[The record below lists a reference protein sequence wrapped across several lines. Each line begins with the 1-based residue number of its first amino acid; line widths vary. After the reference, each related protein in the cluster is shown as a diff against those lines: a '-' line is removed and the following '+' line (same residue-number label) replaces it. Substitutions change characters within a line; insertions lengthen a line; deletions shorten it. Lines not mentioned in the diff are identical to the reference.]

1 MKHSGLPPLAI
12 AAFFYGFGD
21 VAMFTTGFTLLG
33 LLFRGQTFASAVAI
47 FNFITL
53 ASSGVL
59 FALSGNLPISV
70 ILGACVL
77 ILLFGMPFL
86 FRKDS

>member
-1 MKHSGLPPLAI
+1 
-12 AAFFYGFGD
+12 
-21 VAMFTTGFTLLG
+21 MFTTGFTLLG

-86 FRKDS
+86 FRIDRNLKDDARAGVDDLLSAEDN

>member
-1 MKHSGLPPLAI
+1 
-12 AAFFYGFGD
+12 
-21 VAMFTTGFTLLG
+21 MFTTGFTLLG
-33 LLFRGQTFASAVAI
+33 LLFRGKTFASAVAI

-53 ASSGVL
+53 ASSGIL

-70 ILGACVL
+70 ILGVCVL

-86 FRKDS
+86 FRIDRNLKEDVQASVDDLLDAEEI

>member
-1 MKHSGLPPLAI
+1 
-12 AAFFYGFGD
+12 
-21 VAMFTTGFTLLG
+21 MFTTGFTLLG

-53 ASSGVL
+53 ASSGIL
-59 FALSGNLPISV
+59 FAVSGNLPISV
-70 ILGACVL
+70 ILGVCVL

-86 FRKDS
+86 FRIDRNLKEDEQAGVDLLDAE